1 MPETQTTEAA
11 VGLIA
16 RIAQSLGYPAIVIE
30 LITFGLLIVMLLV
43 VVFAVL
49 AIFRIRR
56 EMISLN
62 FKIMYIGRLIE
73 EAVKKPQIP
82 KAAKKPA
89 KIKAK
94 RPLPSEPTE
103 AGEKFKL

>member
-1 MPETQTTEAA
+1 MPEAQTTEAA

-16 RIAQSLGYPAIVIE
+16 HIAQSLGYPVIIIE
-30 LITFGLLIVMLLV
+30 LIIFGLLVIMLLV

-49 AIFRIRR
+49 AIFRIRK

-73 EAVKKPQIP
+73 QAVKKPQIP
-82 KAAKKPA
+82 KSVKKPA
-89 KIKAK
+89 KTKAK
-94 RPLPSEPTE
+94 KPMPAGPTE
-103 AGEKFKL
+103 ASEKFKL